1 MTEYTE
7 EQEAI
12 RRVAR
17 EFARKEVAP
26 GAEER
31 DRTGQFDYKLYRR
44 CGELGFIG
52 MLMPKEYGGSEA
64 DLLSWWLVLEEIAR
78 VDMSLSWAMMSAL
91 SAAGP
96 IATGGTPQQKALWM
110 DSVVKPALRGEATT
124 CMGLTEPDAGSDN
137 SRIRTRA
144 VLDGDHWVINGQ
156 KTFITGAGLE
166 ICRGVLAVCSSDRE
180 RRQYEQIFIPT
191 GTPGYRIGPPLR
203 KMGLH
208 ASDTRELFFDDVR
221 VPAYHRLGT
230 EGQGLAGMLHALGM
244 GRIQIASTCLGLAEE
259 CLDLATAYAKQRVA
273 FGKPIARF
281 QYVQG
286 MLTEM
291 ALNVH
296 LSRLIRDDS
305 ARLFMAGKPFFK
317 EASMCKWFVTEAA
330 KKVADDAVQ
339 IFGGM
344 GFMDECPV
352 SRYYR
357 DIRAATIGEGTTQ
370 IQRHVIA
377 REMGLLG

>member
-1 MTEYTE
+1 MFEYTE
-7 EQEAI
+7 EQEAM

-44 CGELGFIG
+44 LGDLGFIG
-52 MLMPKEYGGSEA
+52 MLLPKEVGGSETDA
-64 DLLSWWLVLEEIAR
+64 LSYWLVLEEIAR
-78 VDMSLSWAMMSAL
+78 VDLALSWAMMSAL
-91 SAAGP
+91 SFAGP
-96 IATGGTPQQKALWM
+96 VATLGTPEQKALWM
-110 DSVVKPALRGEATT
+110 DSLVGPALRGEAST
-124 CMGLTEPDAGSDN
+124 CMGITEPEAGSDN

-144 VLDGDHWVINGQ
+144 VLDGNEWVINGQ

-166 ICRGVLAVCSSDRE
+166 ICRGVLAVCITDPE
-180 RRQYEQIFIPT
+180 KRQYEQIFIPT

-203 KMGLH
+203 KMGLR

-221 VPAYHRLGT
+221 VPANHCIGM
-230 EGQGLAGMLHALGM
+230 EGEGLARILRSLGM

-273 FGKPIARF
+273 FGKPIARY

-291 ALNVH
+291 ALNIH
-296 LSRLIRDDS
+296 LGRLIRDHS
-305 ARLFMAGKPFFK
+305 ARLYTAGKPFFK
-317 EASMCKWFVTEAA
+317 EASMCKWFVTEMA

-370 IQRHVIA
+370 IQQHVIA
-377 REMGLLG
+377 REMGLFA

>member
-1 MTEYTE
+1 MFEYTE

-26 GAEER
+26 AAEER

-44 CGELGFIG
+44 LGDLGFIG
-52 MLMPKEYGGSEA
+52 MLMPKEVGGSEA
-64 DLLSWWLVLEEIAR
+64 DALSYWLVLEEIAR

-91 SAAGP
+91 AFAGP
-96 IATGGTPQQKALWM
+96 VATMGTPEQKVRWIESL
-110 DSVVKPALRGEATT
+110 VKPALRGEATT
-124 CMGLTEPDAGSDN
+124 CMGITEPDAGSDN

-144 VLDGDHWVINGQ
+144 VRDGNEWVINGQ
-156 KTFITGAGLE
+156 KTFITGAGLD
-166 ICRGVLAVCSSDRE
+166 ICRGVLAVCVTDSE
-180 RRQYEQIFIPT
+180 TRRYDQIFIPT

-203 KMGLH
+203 KMGLR
-208 ASDTRELFFDDVR
+208 ASDTRELFFEDVR
-221 VPAYHRLGT
+221 VPLDHALAM
-230 EGQGLAGMLHALGM
+230 EGEGLARILYSLGM
-244 GRIQIASTCLGLAEE
+244 GRIQFASTCLGLAEE
-259 CLDLATAYAKQRVA
+259 CLELATAYAKQRVA
-273 FGKPIARF
+273 FGRAIARF

-296 LSRLIRDDS
+296 LGRLIRDHA
-305 ARLFMAGKPFFK
+305 ARLYLAGKPFFK
-317 EASMCKWFVTEAA
+317 EASMCKWFVSEMA

-344 GFMDECPV
+344 GFMDECSV

-357 DIRAATIGEGTTQ
+357 DIRASTIGEGTTQ

-377 REMGLLG
+377 REMGLFV